1 MHGFLKSRLDRAFF
15 CLTLL
20 LVFGAVSAAAY
31 AGSCKIVVPAR
42 VVHAPYVAPV
52 RHYAAPVVQHDY
64 GHAKYE
70 VATFLGLYKPSYVG
84 FHVPAPQQLNED
96 ELAKAVQGL
105 TAEIN
110 SLKERLG
117 RAEKPEGPKTGP
129 TPAPDPFAPQ
139 ARAEQ
144 RLGAFPQTQ
153 AVCAKCHDAAVA
165 AKKGGGLTLTQ
176 GDKLAKLSPEQ
187 LGEVVRRLTTTDPA
201 KVMPP
206 LSAGKVAAETKLG
219 IIDEV
224 TREE

>member
-1 MHGFLKSRLDRAFF
+1 VKRFLCVLAA
-15 CLTLL
+15 
-20 LVFGAVSAAAY
+20 LVCSAALSAVAY

-52 RHYAAPVVQHDY
+52 KHYAAPVVHQAH
-64 GHAKYE
+64 YE

-84 FHVPAPQQLNED
+84 FHVPPPPQLNED

-110 SLKERLG
+110 ALKEKLAG
-117 RAEKPEGPKTGP
+117 PQKPEGPKTDPMPG
-129 TPAPDPFAPQ
+129 PDPFAPPGTAQ
-139 ARAEQ
+139 E

-153 AVCAKCHDAAVA
+153 ALCAKCHDAGVA

-176 GDKLAKLSPEQ
+176 GSRPAPLTPEQ
-187 LGEVVRRLTTTDPA
+187 LGEVVRRLTTSDPA

-206 LSAGKVAAETKLG
+206 LTQGKTAAESKLG
-219 IIDEV
+219 VIDEL
-224 TREE
+224 TRDR